1 MTTFLGYYDNSKKLN
16 LDNIVLLIVYKN
28 QMQKTIYF
36 VSTMIILLFYL
47 LKLMINVLMHNA
59 SLQNFLQISSNIF
72 LRFGKCAFLL
82 TMPVKVVS
90 KLLLDRSLNLKMR
103 SIIRPSYA
111 SIKHFSTLGPIN
123 KLCLNS

>member
-16 LDNIVLLIVYKN
+16 LGNIVLLIVDKN
-28 QMQKTIYF
+28 HMQKTIYF

-90 KLLLDRSLNLKMR
+90 KLLLDRSLIDQSNCLL
-103 SIIRPSYA
+103 S
-111 SIKHFSTLGPIN
+111 KHHSLFFVCYN
-123 KLCLNS
+123 VVCFKN